1 MKNRAQLGQR
11 QSQSQKLAPQMQL
24 AIRLLH
30 CSSAELEREIDNALS
45 LNPVLER
52 VEDAAEQPLDPL
64 EAADVAETGAA
75 IDDAAGPQAERQ
87 AWDFLPEPVSLQAHL
102 NAQWRLCPVGQ
113 RDRAIGEALIDAL
126 DQDGYWT
133 CAYDDIRAATRF
145 PLAATDAEID
155 AVRHLLQR
163 FDPVGTACRDL
174 TECLNVQLGQLHAEP
189 ALLAAAR
196 CIADGFLPVL
206 AHKGVEAVAKA
217 SGLPLALA
225 VQAAG
230 LLKTL
235 DPKPGAAFN
244 ASRTDYIAPDFAVEK
259 RNGRWRIT
267 ALPGNG
273 QNLRINA
280 LYRRM
285 VREARG
291 NDALHLQQYLQE
303 AQWLL
308 AAITSRR
315 DTLVKVIQAVIG
327 RQQAFFEHGPAALQ
341 AMTLRAVADD
351 IGMHESTVS
360 RACNGKYLA
369 TAHGLFELGRL
380 FGSGVGDG
388 SGQTPAA
395 SAIQRRI
402 AELIRA
408 EPPQRPL
415 SDARLE
421 ALLATQGLQVARR
434 TVAKYR
440 EAMRIPAAS
449 GRRRPA

>member
-1 MKNRAQLGQR
+1 MKNRAQLSQR
-11 QSQSQKLAPQMQL
+11 QNQKLAPQMQL

-52 VEDAAEQPLDPL
+52 VDDASGQALDTLDAVDAPEAGAGIEDA
-64 EAADVAETGAA
+64 G
-75 IDDAAGPQAERQ
+75 GPQTERQ

-102 NAQWRLCPVGQ
+102 NAQWRLCPAGR
-113 RDRAIGEALIDAL
+113 RDRGIGEALIDAL

-133 CAYDDIRAATRF
+133 AAYDDIRAATRF
-145 PLAATDAEID
+145 PVAASDAEID
-155 AVRHLLQR
+155 AVRRLLQR

-174 TECLNVQLGQLHAEP
+174 SECLNVQLEQLQAEP
-189 ALLAAAR
+189 ALLAAAK

-244 ASRTDYIAPDFAVEK
+244 AIRTDYIAPDFAVEK
-259 RNGRWRIT
+259 RDGRWRIT
-267 ALPGNG
+267 ALQGG
-273 QNLRINA
+273 VQGLRINA
-280 LYRRM
+280 LYRRLA
-285 VREARG
+285 REAHG

-308 AAITSRR
+308 AAIASRQ
-315 DTLVKVIQAVIG
+315 DTLIKVIQAVIG
-327 RQQAFFEHGPAALQ
+327 RQPAFFEHGPAALQ

-360 RACNGKYLA
+360 RACTGKYLA

-380 FGSGVGDG
+380 FGSGVSDS
-388 SGQTPAA
+388 SGQVQAA

-402 AELIRA
+402 ADLIRA

-421 ALLATQGLQVARR
+421 ALLAAQGLQVARR

-440 EAMRIPAAS
+440 EALRIPPAS

>member
-1 MKNRAQLGQR
+1 MKNRAQLSQR
-11 QSQSQKLAPQMQL
+11 QSQKLAPQMQL

-30 CSSAELEREIDNALS
+30 CSGAELEREIDNALS

-52 VEDAAEQPLDPL
+52 V
-64 EAADVAETGAA
+64 
-75 IDDAAGPQAERQ
+75 DDAAGQALDTLDAADAMQVGTGSDEAASAQADRP

-102 NAQWRLCPVGQ
+102 NAQWRLCPAGR
-113 RDRAIGEALIDAL
+113 RDRGIGEALIDAL

-133 CAYDDIRAATRF
+133 SSYDDIRAATRF
-145 PLAATDAEID
+145 PVAASDAEID

-174 TECLNVQLGQLHAEP
+174 GECLNVQLDQLQAEP

-196 CIADGFLPVL
+196 RIADGFLPVL

-217 SGLPLALA
+217 SGLPLAIA

-235 DPKPGAAFN
+235 DPKPGAAFS

-267 ALPGNG
+267 ALPGGG
-273 QNLRINA
+273 QGLRINA
-280 LYRRM
+280 QYRRM
-285 VREARG
+285 AREARG
-291 NDALHLQQYLQE
+291 GDALHLQQYLQE

-308 AAITSRR
+308 AAIASRQ

-327 RQQAFFEHGPAALQ
+327 RQPGFFERGPDALQ
-341 AMTLRAVADD
+341 AMTLRAIADD
-351 IGMHESTVS
+351 VGMHESTVS

-380 FGSGVGDG
+380 FGSGVSDTG
-388 SGQTPAA
+388 GQVQAA

-421 ALLATQGLQVARR
+421 ALLAAQGLPVARR

-440 EAMRIPAAS
+440 EALRIPAAS